1 MKRCVSNPC
10 PYLSLKILKSELQ
23 LLGKVEAIFFMY
35 FNSDAGLTNV
45 IRILHVY
52 KDGPHITKESIKS
65 YWVFSLHKMTRVEYK
80 I

>member
-1 MKRCVSNPC
+1 
-10 PYLSLKILKSELQ
+10 
-23 LLGKVEAIFFMY
+23 MY

-52 KDGPHITKESIKS
+52 KDGLHITKESIKS